1 VILSLEH
8 TFECLEV
15 IMGTLDLTD
24 VATLWFEEAK
34 SASASGPTTAP
45 APVRML
51 WRGERWR
58 VTDPPTEPEGLYW
71 TTHPPEFAA
80 WRFQATDPRGRSRV
94 FDLVQHHGDHHWMVV
109 HVYD

>member
-1 VILSLEH
+1 MS
-8 TFECLEV
+8 
-15 IMGTLDLTD
+15 TLDLTD
-24 VATLWFEEAK
+24 VETLWFGQVET
-34 SASASGPTTAP
+34 PTGTTSVSTP

-58 VTDPPTEPEGLYW
+58 VTDRPTEPEGLYW

-80 WRFQATDPRGRSRV
+80 WRFQATDPQGRSRV
-94 FDLVQHHGDHHWMVV
+94 FDLVRHHGDHHWMVV

>member
-1 VILSLEH
+1 MS
-8 TFECLEV
+8 
-15 IMGTLDLTD
+15 TLDLTD
-24 VATLWFEEAK
+24 VATLWFDEGVAT
-34 SASASGPTTAP
+34 AGPAVATSRAP

-58 VTDPPTEPEGLYW
+58 VTDRPTEPEGLYW

-80 WRFQATDPRGRSRV
+80 WRFQATDPHGLSRV
-94 FDLVQHHGDHHWMVV
+94 FDLVRHHGDRHWLVV